1 MNRLLILAEDANNY
15 LSMINAAGLS
25 GLGVVAATDL
35 QKAAEQV
42 ASSNIILGEPSLI
55 EQVLPSASQLQ
66 WVQSSWAGV
75 DRLCQPHLRTDY
87 ALTGVK
93 DIFGGLIT
101 EYVMGY
107 IFALERNMFNMRDDQ
122 SYKHWQPRPYRQAKD
137 IQLGIIG
144 LGSIGQHL
152 AKSAADWG
160 RQGTGL
166 NRAGTPCEGVERV
179 YTKENQAEF
188 FAKADYLVLTL
199 PDTPKTR
206 HFINANVLAMMK
218 SSAVLIN
225 VGRGSLINEDD
236 LVAALQEKKIGA
248 AVLDVFETEPLPQ
261 TSQLWEIPN
270 VSVTPHVAAASFPQ
284 DVINIFVQNYARF
297 TSGEP
302 LLHLID
308 FERGY

>member
-1 MNRLLILAEDANNY
+1 
-15 LSMINAAGLS
+15 
-25 GLGVVAATDL
+25 
-35 QKAAEQV
+35 
-42 ASSNIILGEPSLI
+42 
-55 EQVLPSASQLQ
+55 
-66 WVQSSWAGV
+66 
-75 DRLCQPHLRTDY
+75 
-87 ALTGVK
+87 
-93 DIFGGLIT
+93 
-101 EYVMGY
+101 
-107 IFALERNMFNMRDDQ
+107 
-122 SYKHWQPRPYRQAKD
+122 
-137 IQLGIIG
+137 
-144 LGSIGQHL
+144 
-152 AKSAADWG
+152 
-160 RQGTGL
+160 
-166 NRAGTPCEGVERV
+166 
-179 YTKENQAEF
+179 
-188 FAKADYLVLTL
+188 
-199 PDTPKTR
+199 
-206 HFINANVLAMMK
+206 MK